1 MIEGQENYLLV
12 VDAQSYQLKMS
23 VIVFHTYLEEFV
35 WGEGYYHCWIGSLL
49 CEIYFFRNYLNSCW
63 LVILVCH
70 AQDFY
75 VEFV

>member
-35 WGEGYYHCWIGSLL
+35 
-49 CEIYFFRNYLNSCW
+49 
-63 LVILVCH
+63 
-70 AQDFY
+70 
-75 VEFV
+75 